1 MAPLPDRSLPHL
13 KVREA
18 LLHQLLEVRRLPIL
32 FRLRVVPMIAFRRS
46 LVGFSWQLVAKL
58 YQ

>member
-18 LLHQLLEVRRLPIL
+18 LLHQLLEVSGLHIIRWAV
-32 FRLRVVPMIAFRRS
+32 FIAS
-46 LVGFSWQLVAKL
+46 AIGGE
-58 YQ
+58 